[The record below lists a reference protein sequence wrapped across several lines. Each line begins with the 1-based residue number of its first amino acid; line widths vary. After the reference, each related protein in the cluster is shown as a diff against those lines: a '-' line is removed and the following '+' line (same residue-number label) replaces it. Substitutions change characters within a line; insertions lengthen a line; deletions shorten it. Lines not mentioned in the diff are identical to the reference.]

1 LDTLP
6 KAQQAAARALEI
18 DGRNGDALSVSAC
31 TKAMFEWD
39 WRGAEALFRKSL
51 DAQPRSDLA
60 AQLFA
65 LFVLLP
71 LARIEEALSMLE
83 DAKRIDP
90 LSLLVSASRGA
101 VLLASRRTDEAEL
114 EYRRA
119 LELDANFWR
128 ALVGMGRCHEARG
141 NYEDAIACFEHAKA
155 VTDNV
160 PTAIGALGRVY
171 ALMGRRSDAYRL
183 LTELDELARRR
194 YVSPYGR
201 VLIYLGLKDDK
212 VFDWLERSYNERAG
226 WIMYLATDPRYDP
239 LRQDARF
246 RSLLERL
253 GLPSIADPATA
264 FR

>member
-1 LDTLP
+1 
-6 KAQQAAARALEI
+6 
-18 DGRNGDALSVSAC
+18 
-31 TKAMFEWD
+31 
-39 WRGAEALFRKSL
+39 
-51 DAQPRSDLA
+51 
-60 AQLFA
+60 
-65 LFVLLP
+65 
-71 LARIEEALSMLE
+71 
-83 DAKRIDP
+83 
-90 LSLLVSASRGA
+90 
-101 VLLASRRTDEAEL
+101 L

-119 LELDANFWR
+119 LELDATFWR

-141 NYEDAIACFEHAKA
+141 NYEDAIACFVRAKA
-155 VTDNV
+155 VSDNV

-171 ALMGRRSDAYRL
+171 ALTGRTRDAHRL
-183 LTELDELARRR
+183 LAELEELARRR

-253 GLPSIADPATA
+253 GLPSVAHPATA